1 MWKEKKYPYGLFFLA
16 LIACLAAG
24 YFISGIFADGQ
35 PALSDIPDKLNGIMR
50 DPFKNYWN
58 EKSLPCMGCGFIGW
72 LYFISQYTF
81 RNRNFQFGIENGAE
95 RWADPKEIK
104 LGDKDPKKNWRLSE
118 NVEVSKTL
126 LSNNNILLVGSP
138 GTGKSTGF
146 FIPELLKASASF
158 VVMDIKGELLS
169 GYGNYLEEQGVR
181 VQSLN
186 LKEPEKSNQFNP
198 FVFIHK
204 DIDLIR
210 VITSIQESTTPPDAQ
225 KGEPFWDEGVSL
237 YLMAL
242 MYYVWLESPAKN
254 LPEVLRL
261 ANKEEQTVDK
271 DGTTELEILME
282 RLTLGPR
289 GKEHPAYKNYRKL
302 KGGHEETV
310 RSIIL
315 MVNAKLRLLEVPEI
329 ARIFTENELDIDS
342 LGTGKNWDGKTKTAI
357 FLVLPE
363 QDKSFDFL
371 LGMVY
376 TQIFNRLIE
385 LADTYFCGP
394 LPVPVEFLM
403 DEFANG
409 VRPVGFDKYIT
420 TIRSRNMSAAMAVQS
435 IDQLKTVY
443 KGDTWGTLM
452 DACSIFL
459 FLGAGRGS
467 YATHEFISKLLGSAT
482 IDKRSE
488 DENRG
493 QNKSSGLRFDRA
505 GRELLTPAEVA
516 RMPKNKCILLLEAQA
531 PVIDN
536 KYRPFKEKEF
546 LYAKSLGKY
555 EAPVIV
561 RKNQDGSYETRK
573 AKSSMELLTPE
584 GAEHYK
590 RLAEQNSGI
599 KIFRMDEEEFL
610 SQDFSKRET
619 EELDFDKIR
628 RILSRKR
635 LEEAEKEEEEKKE
648 IPEELEKKS
657 ILEWIKAYPMSD
669 EQIEEI
675 IKGLEDGLNKEE
687 IREYF
692 FLPVEEMR
700 KIRRLLTAEKRNV

>member
-1 MWKEKKYPYGLFFLA
+1 
-16 LIACLAAG
+16 
-24 YFISGIFADGQ
+24 
-35 PALSDIPDKLNGIMR
+35 
-50 DPFKNYWN
+50 
-58 EKSLPCMGCGFIGW
+58 
-72 LYFISQYTF
+72 
-81 RNRNFQFGIENGAE
+81 
-95 RWADPKEIK
+95 
-104 LGDKDPKKNWRLSE
+104 
-118 NVEVSKTL
+118 
-126 LSNNNILLVGSP
+126 
-138 GTGKSTGF
+138 
-146 FIPELLKASASF
+146 
-158 VVMDIKGELLS
+158 
-169 GYGNYLEEQGVR
+169 
-181 VQSLN
+181 
-186 LKEPEKSNQFNP
+186 
-198 FVFIHK
+198 
-204 DIDLIR
+204 
-210 VITSIQESTTPPDAQ
+210 
-225 KGEPFWDEGVSL
+225 
-237 YLMAL
+237 
-242 MYYVWLESPAKN
+242 
-254 LPEVLRL
+254 
-261 ANKEEQTVDK
+261 
-271 DGTTELEILME
+271 
-282 RLTLGPR
+282 
-289 GKEHPAYKNYRKL
+289 
-302 KGGHEETV
+302 
-310 RSIIL
+310 
-315 MVNAKLRLLEVPEI
+315 
-329 ARIFTENELDIDS
+329 
-342 LGTGKNWDGKTKTAI
+342 
-357 FLVLPE
+357 
-363 QDKSFDFL
+363 
-371 LGMVY
+371 
-376 TQIFNRLIE
+376 
-385 LADTYFCGP
+385 
-394 LPVPVEFLM
+394 
-403 DEFANG
+403 
-409 VRPVGFDKYIT
+409 
-420 TIRSRNMSAAMAVQS
+420 
-435 IDQLKTVY
+435 
-443 KGDTWGTLM
+443 M

-467 YATHEFISKLLGSAT
+467 YSTHEFISKLLGSAT

-493 QNKSSGLRFDRA
+493 QNKSSGLRYDRA

-669 EQIEEI
+669 EQIEES

>member
-58 EKSLPCMGCGFIGW
+58 EKSLPCMGGGFIGW

-118 NVEVSKTL
+118 NVEVSKTI

-210 VITSIQESTTPPDAQ
+210 VITSIQESTTSPDAQ

-242 MYYVWLESPAKN
+242 MYYVWLESPVKN

-315 MVNAKLRLLEVPEI
+315 MVNAKLRLLEVPEL

-363 QDKSFDFL
+363 QDKSFDFV

-394 LPVPVEFLM
+394 LPVPVEFYTEGSIVAKIDEEGEWATRGLSLRSPKSRFQGDRSNYMM
-403 DEFANG
+403 DLGYREDGVKRIRLGFGNPGKYSFEKLEVICQEMEPLNQWAAQRNQDTIEGFEADGNKVRCSITLTEPKAVVFSIPYNKGWSLTVDGEKAELKQANG
-409 VRPVGFDKYIT
+409 MFMAAELTEGSHEITLNYETPYIRVGVVLT
-420 TIRSRNMSAAMAVQS
+420 AAGVILTA
-435 IDQLKTVY
+435 
-443 KGDTWGTLM
+443 G
-452 DACSIFL
+452 IFL
-459 FLGAGRGS
+459 
-467 YATHEFISKLLGSAT
+467 YYK
-482 IDKRSE
+482 KR
-488 DENRG
+488 
-493 QNKSSGLRFDRA
+493 
-505 GRELLTPAEVA
+505 
-516 RMPKNKCILLLEAQA
+516 
-531 PVIDN
+531 
-536 KYRPFKEKEF
+536 
-546 LYAKSLGKY
+546 
-555 EAPVIV
+555 
-561 RKNQDGSYETRK
+561 RKN
-573 AKSSMELLTPE
+573 
-584 GAEHYK
+584 
-590 RLAEQNSGI
+590 
-599 KIFRMDEEEFL
+599 
-610 SQDFSKRET
+610 
-619 EELDFDKIR
+619 
-628 RILSRKR
+628 
-635 LEEAEKEEEEKKE
+635 
-648 IPEELEKKS
+648 
-657 ILEWIKAYPMSD
+657 
-669 EQIEEI
+669 
-675 IKGLEDGLNKEE
+675 
-687 IREYF
+687 
-692 FLPVEEMR
+692 
-700 KIRRLLTAEKRNV
+700 